1 MTGPTK
7 APSWPVRALV
17 AVAERVPHTP
27 RARRVL
33 LALVGIA
40 AVVTAVVA
48 AGSVRSVYDGLAPVS
63 GDRASNV
70 RIATIDYLVGTD
82 VPLLVVPD
90 CLASAAGEVTC
101 TGSTPA
107 GVVLTS
113 HSPADDPDRVEIR
126 VGEKVVY
133 DGSIEDVL
141 AAAIDGTVPS

>member
-1 MTGPTK
+1 MT

-27 RARRVL
+27 RARRIL
-33 LALVGIA
+33 LALVGVV
-40 AVVTAVVA
+40 AVGAVVVA

-70 RIATIDYLVGTD
+70 RVATIDYLVGSD

-101 TGSTPA
+101 TGSTLD
-107 GVVLTS
+107 GVALTS
-113 HSPADDPDRVEIR
+113 RSPADEPDQVEIR

-133 DGSIEDVL
+133 AGSIEDLL
-141 AAAIDGTVPS
+141 AAAVDGTDPS